1 MNTEKE
7 LTDYEKAL
15 HIVKGMPRFFLG
27 QEVETKDGKGLIVK
41 LEMEWNGLY
50 VSPERS
56 KAVVWFS
63 TRNDNTKW
71 VNASYKLSDLKPK
84 IKEK

>member
-1 MNTEKE
+1 MSTKVE

-15 HIVKGMPRFFLG
+15 NIAVVMPRFYLG

-50 VSPERS
+50 ISAEQS

-63 TRNDNTKW
+63 TMNKNTKW
-71 VNASYKLSDLKPK
+71 INASYKLNELNQV
-84 IKEK
+84 

>member
-1 MNTEKE
+1 MSKETE

-15 HIVKGMPRFFLG
+15 HIACVMPRFYLG
-27 QEVETKDGKGLIVK
+27 QEVEAKDGKGLIVK

-50 VSPERS
+50 ISPERS

-63 TRNDNTKW
+63 TADKQSKW
-71 VNASYKLSDLKPK
+71 VNKEYRLSDLNVA
-84 IKEK
+84 